1 MASNTVTKESP
12 ILITGAGGFVGK
24 NLVAELTARGYTS
37 LLCFEKDDTP
47 ETLAD
52 YCRRAAFVVHLAGI
66 NWPKDPNEFYAGNA
80 GLTDVLLSDLETAG
94 NACPVLVT
102 SSIQA
107 ALDNDYGKSKKQAED
122 AIFAHGSRTGAP
134 VYVFRMEG
142 VFGKWCRPN
151 YNSVVATFCHNIA
164 HGLPIQVRDP
174 GYELP
179 LVYIDD
185 VVACI
190 LDAMERGE
198 AVRDEEGI
206 CRIHPVHRTTLGTL
220 AETIQN
226 FARARGGD
234 AARALGTDGLPT
246 LAVPE
251 LAAGSF
257 EKKLYSTYLSYLPE
271 DGFAYDLNMHCDNRG
286 SFTEFLRTPERGQV
300 SVNISR
306 PGIVKGNHWHHTKNE
321 KFLVV
326 KGEGVIRFRQIFSDK
341 VIEYHVSGEKLQV
354 VDIPCGYTHNIENVG
369 EGEMVTVMWA
379 NEAFDPAHPDT
390 YPMPV

>member
-1 MASNTVTKESP
+1 MPNETPALPTP
-12 ILITGAGGFVGK
+12 ILITGAGGFVGR
-24 NLVAELTARGYTS
+24 NLVATLHAMGCKD
-37 LLCFEKDDTP
+37 LFLFEKDDTV

-66 NWPKDPNEFYAGNA
+66 NRPKDPSEFYSGNA
-80 GLTDVLLSDLETAG
+80 GLTDTMLHLLAECG
-94 NACPVLVT
+94 NKAPVLVT

-122 AIFAHGSRTGAP
+122 AIFAHGETTGAP

-164 HGLPIQVRDP
+164 RGLPIEVRDP
-174 GYELP
+174 AYELP

-190 LDAMERGE
+190 LDAMQNHHAER
-198 AVRDEEGI
+198 DTEGY
-206 CRIHPVHRTTLGTL
+206 CRIHPVHRVTLGHL
-220 AETIQN
+220 AELIEG
-226 FARARGGD
+226 FAEARKGS
-234 AARALGTDGLPT
+234 LEVPY
-246 LAVPE
+246 LAP
-251 LAAGSF
+251 GSF
-257 EKKLYSTYLSYLPE
+257 EKKLYSTYLSYLPT
-271 DGFAYDLNMHCDNRG
+271 DQFAYDLNMHCDDRG
-286 SFTEFLRTPERGQV
+286 SFTEALRSPERGQV
-300 SVNISR
+300 SVNISK

-326 KGEGVIRFRQIFSDK
+326 QGEGVIRFRRIDCEEI
-341 VIEYHVSGEKLQV
+341 IEYHVSGRKLQV

-369 EGEMVTVMWA
+369 SEDMVTVMWA
-379 NEAFDPAHPDT
+379 NECFDPDHPDT
-390 YPMPV
+390 FYLPV

>member
-66 NWPKDPNEFYAGNA
+66 NRPKDPSEFYAGNA

-198 AVRDEEGI
+198 AVQDEEGI

-379 NEAFDPAHPDT
+379 NEAFDPVHPDT